1 MVETEK
7 EITKIDIDKQIWLA
21 KQKEIS
27 EYEIIKRRKKRKMYW
42 IWKKI
47 FILLAIIAIIILA
60 YWEEITRWIQMK
72 IKK

>member
-1 MVETEK
+1 MIETEK
-7 EITKIDIDKQIWLA
+7 EITKLDIDKQIWLA

-27 EYEIIKRRKKRKMYW
+27 ECEIIKRRKKRKMYW

-72 IKK
+72 IK

>member
-1 MVETEK
+1 MKETEK
-7 EITKIDIDKQIWLA
+7 EITKLDIDKQIWLA

-27 EYEIIKRRKKRKMYW
+27 EYEIIKRRKKRNMYW
-42 IWKKI
+42 ILKKI

-72 IKK
+72 IK

>member
-1 MVETEK
+1 MIETEK
-7 EITKIDIDKQIWLA
+7 EITKLDIDKQIWLA

-60 YWEEITRWIQMK
+60 HWEEITRWIQMK
-72 IKK
+72 

>member
-1 MVETEK
+1 MIETEK
-7 EITKIDIDKQIWLA
+7 EITKLDIDKQIWLA

-27 EYEIIKRRKKRKMYW
+27 EYEVIKRRKKRKMYW

-72 IKK
+72 IK

>member
-1 MVETEK
+1 MIETEK
-7 EITKIDIDKQIWLA
+7 EITKLDIDKQIWIA

-27 EYEIIKRRKKRKMYW
+27 EYEVIKRRKKRKMYW

-60 YWEEITRWIQMK
+60 YWEEIMRWIQMK
-72 IKK
+72 IK

>member
-1 MVETEK
+1 MIETEK
-7 EITKIDIDKQIWLA
+7 EITKFDIDKQIWLA

-72 IKK
+72 TK

>member
-7 EITKIDIDKQIWLA
+7 EITKLDIDKQIWLA

-72 IKK
+72 

>member
-1 MVETEK
+1 MIETEK
-7 EITKIDIDKQIWLA
+7 EITKLDIDKQIWLA

-27 EYEIIKRRKKRKMYW
+27 EYEVIKRRKKRKMYW

-47 FILLAIIAIIILA
+47 FILLAIIAVIIWA

-72 IKK
+72 IK

>member
-1 MVETEK
+1 MIETEK
-7 EITKIDIDKQIWLA
+7 EITKLDIDKQIWLA

-27 EYEIIKRRKKRKMYW
+27 EYEVIKRRKKRKMYW

-47 FILLAIIAIIILA
+47 FILLAIIAIIIWA

-72 IKK
+72 IK

>member
-1 MVETEK
+1 MIETEK
-7 EITKIDIDKQIWLA
+7 EITKLDIDKQIWLA

-42 IWKKI
+42 IWKKLI
-47 FILLAIIAIIILA
+47 ILLAVIAIIIMA

-72 IKK
+72 IK

>member
-72 IKK
+72 IK

>member
-1 MVETEK
+1 MIETEK
-7 EITKIDIDKQIWLA
+7 EIIKLDIDKQIWLA

-72 IKK
+72 IK

>member
-1 MVETEK
+1 MEETEK
-7 EITKIDIDKQIWLA
+7 ETAQLNIDKQLWLA

-27 EYEIIKRRKKRKMYW
+27 EYEIIKRRKKRNMYW
-42 IWKKI
+42 ILKKI

-72 IKK
+72 IK

>member
-27 EYEIIKRRKKRKMYW
+27 EYKIIKRRKKRKMYW

-72 IKK
+72 

>member
-1 MVETEK
+1 MIETEK
-7 EITKIDIDKQIWLA
+7 EITKLDIDKQIWLA

-27 EYEIIKRRKKRKMYW
+27 EYEIIKRRKKRKMCW
-42 IWKKI
+42 IWKKN

-72 IKK
+72 IK